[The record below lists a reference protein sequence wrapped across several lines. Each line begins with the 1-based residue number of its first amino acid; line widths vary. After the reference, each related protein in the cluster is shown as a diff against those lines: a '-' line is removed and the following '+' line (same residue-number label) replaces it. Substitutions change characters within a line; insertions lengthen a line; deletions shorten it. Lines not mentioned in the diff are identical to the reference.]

1 MAAEI
6 HDFSDE
12 RQRPRRWMLAGIWT
26 TLAIFQGVL
35 MKVQLP
41 HVRTAYAFT
50 NKAVETYTLAL
61 LSIVVWRMSRR
72 LHDLRWSL
80 PRWIAAHVL
89 LGLAV
94 ITVWRGVH
102 FAYLYLVVGPSFWA
116 LIYKDSWAFQ
126 LITWLMT
133 YGTVLGI
140 TLAMQG
146 AARERER
153 ERQQA
158 RLELT
163 TREAELAL
171 LKAQLQPHFLFN
183 SLNSVLALIDTDPA
197 RAREMIVRLGALLQ
211 STLRRIDLEQV
222 SLDGE
227 IELVRAYLDIEK
239 IRFAARLNVEIEV
252 TGEAGGAGVPPLLL
266 QPLVENAVKHG
277 IAPFPAGGSVRV
289 AARVDDGRLRVEVGD
304 SGGGMNG
311 VQQGRGLGLELTR
324 RRLEAAYGDDY
335 TLSFD
340 GPPGAFAVR
349 LDLPY
354 AHA

>member
-1 MAAEI
+1 MAEVI
-6 HDFSDE
+6 DLSE
-12 RQRPRRWMLAGIWT
+12 QQPRSRFWRFAALWT
-26 TLAIFQGVL
+26 ALAIIQGVL

-41 HVRTAYAFT
+41 HVKTTYAFT

-61 LSIVVWRMSRR
+61 LSIVVWRASRR
-72 LHDLRWSL
+72 LHDLRLS
-80 PRWIAAHVL
+80 PVRRVAAHVL
-89 LGLAV
+89 LGIAV
-94 ITVWRGVH
+94 IAVWRGVH
-102 FAYLYLVVGPSFWA
+102 LTWIYLVVGPRFWE
-116 LIYKDSWAFQ
+116 LIYADSWAFQ
-126 LITWLMT
+126 LVTVLMT
-133 YGTVLGI
+133 YGTVLGV
-140 TLAMQG
+140 TLTMQG

-163 TREAELAL
+163 AREAELAL

-197 RAREMIVRLGALLQ
+197 RAREMLVRLGALLQ

-239 IRFAARLNVEIEV
+239 IRFAARLDVDIDV
-252 TGEAGGAGVPPLLL
+252 SGEAGGAGVPPLLL

-277 IAPFPAGGSVRV
+277 IAPLSAGGKVRV
-289 AARVDDGRLRVEVGD
+289 VGRVNDGRLMLEVGD
-304 SGGGMNG
+304 SGGGMTSEEH
-311 VQQGRGLGLELTR
+311 GRGLGLELTR
-324 RRLEAAYGDDY
+324 RRLDAAYGDDY
-335 TLSFD
+335 RLSFD
-340 GPPGAFAVR
+340 GLPGDFAVR

>member
-1 MAAEI
+1 MAEVI
-6 HDFSDE
+6 DLSE
-12 RQRPRRWMLAGIWT
+12 ERPRSRFWPLAALWT
-26 TLAIFQGVL
+26 ALAILQGVL

-72 LHDLRWSL
+72 LHDLRLSRL
-80 PRWIAAHVL
+80 RWLAAHVL
-89 LGLAV
+89 LALAV

-102 FAYLYLVVGPSFWA
+102 LSWLYLVVGPRFWE
-116 LIYKDSWAFQ
+116 LIYADSWAFQ
-126 LITWLMT
+126 LITVVMT
-133 YGTVLGI
+133 YGTVLGV
-140 TLAMQG
+140 TLTMQG

-183 SLNSVLALIDTDPA
+183 SLNSVLSLIDTDPA
-197 RAREMIVRLGALLQ
+197 RAREMLVRLSALLQ
-211 STLRRIDLEQV
+211 STLRRIDLAQV

-239 IRFAARLNVEIEV
+239 IRFAARLDVDIDV
-252 TGEAGGAGVPPLLL
+252 SRDAQSAGVPPLLL

-277 IAPFPAGGSVRV
+277 IAPSPAGGRVRV
-289 AARVDDGRLRVEVGD
+289 AARVDDGRLMLEVGD
-304 SGGGMNG
+304 SGGGMTAA
-311 VQQGRGLGLELTR
+311 QPGRGLGLELTR
-324 RRLEAAYGDDY
+324 RRLDAAYGDDY
-335 TLSFD
+335 RLSFD
-340 GPPGAFAVR
+340 GPPGDFAVR

>member
-1 MAAEI
+1 MAEVI
-6 HDFSDE
+6 DLSE
-12 RQRPRRWMLAGIWT
+12 ERPRPRVWKFAAFWT
-26 TLAIFQGVL
+26 VLAIFQGVL

-50 NKAVETYTLAL
+50 NKAVETFTLAL
-61 LSIVVWRMSRR
+61 LSIVVWRASRR
-72 LHDLRWSL
+72 LHDLRLSRV
-80 PRWIAAHVL
+80 RWVAAHVL
-89 LGLAV
+89 LGIAV
-94 ITVWRGVH
+94 IVVWRGVH
-102 FAYLYLVVGPSFWA
+102 LTWLYLVVGPRFWD

-126 LITWLMT
+126 LVTVLMT
-133 YGTVLGI
+133 YGTVLGV
-140 TLAMQG
+140 TLTMQG
-146 AARERER
+146 AERERER

-163 TREAELAL
+163 AREAELAL

-197 RAREMIVRLGALLQ
+197 RAREMIVRLSALLQ

-239 IRFAARLNVEIEV
+239 IRFAARLNVDIDV

-277 IAPFPAGGSVRV
+277 IAPSPAGGSVRV
-289 AARVDDGRLRVEVGD
+289 AARVDDGRLMLEVGD
-304 SGGGMNG
+304 SGGGMDG

-324 RRLEAAYGDDY
+324 RRLDAAYGTNY